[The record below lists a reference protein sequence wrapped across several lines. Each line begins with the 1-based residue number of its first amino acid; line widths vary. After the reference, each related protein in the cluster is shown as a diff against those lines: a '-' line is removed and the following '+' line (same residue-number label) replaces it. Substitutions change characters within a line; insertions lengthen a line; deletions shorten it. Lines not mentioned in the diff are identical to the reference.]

1 MLNNG
6 DERNNNERN
15 NNERNNDLNNN
26 ETNGDDSVRASFTD
40 AELDNAL
47 AGFEKEFQENENQN
61 NSNNEDLLDD
71 SNSSNQE
78 NNSIE
83 EAMRGIEEANFEED
97 LQGLL
102 GNKAKV
108 AMMVTYVEPAKL
120 LAAFCKMADV
130 SATCFDE
137 DKGSIAILKN
147 LDGNGPE
154 ENVQEFVDFFRGMD
168 VMLITNRAD
177 KLSANIY
184 QYNKKPQEIV
194 APLALSLWS
203 RTVED
208 LAICMETV
216 DSIKKQGIEVHDS
229 DDLSN
234 MQAMKIFN
242 KYGKQ

>member
-6 DERNNNERN
+6 DERNSNERN
-15 NNERNNDLNNN
+15 SNEAND
-26 ETNGDDSVRASFTD
+26 DDSVRASFTD

-47 AGFEKEFQENENQN
+47 AGFEKEFQENENQS
-61 NSNNEDLLDD
+61 NSNNEDLLDN

-97 LQGLL
+97 LQGLI

-120 LAAFCKMADV
+120 LAAFCKMADI
-130 SATCFDE
+130 STACFSE
-137 DKGSIAILKN
+137 ERGSIAVLKN

-154 ENVQEFVDFFRGMD
+154 EDVQKFVDFFRGMD

-177 KLSANIY
+177 KLSANVY
-184 QYNKKPQEIV
+184 QYNKKPQEVV

-216 DSIKKQGIEVHDS
+216 DSIKKHGVEVYNS
-229 DDLSN
+229 DDLTN
-234 MQAMKIFN
+234 TQAIKIFN
-242 KYGKQ
+242 KYGKLD

>member
-6 DERNNNERN
+6 DERNNDLNNNERNNERN
-15 NNERNNDLNNN
+15 NNEAND
-26 ETNGDDSVRASFTD
+26 DDAVRASFTD

-47 AGFEKEFQENENQN
+47 AGFEKEFQESENQS

-71 SNSSNQE
+71 SNSSDQE

-108 AMMVTYVEPAKL
+108 AMMITYVEPAKL

-130 SATCFDE
+130 SARCFSE
-137 DKGSIAILKN
+137 EQGSVAVLKD
-147 LDGNGPE
+147 LEGNGPE
-154 ENVQEFVDFFRGMD
+154 DDVKKFVEFFLGIE

-177 KLSANIY
+177 KITAKIY
-184 QYNKKPQEIV
+184 RAIKEPQEIV
-194 APLALSLWS
+194 APMALAVWS
-203 RTVED
+203 RDVED
-208 LAICMETV
+208 LAICVENA
-216 DSIKKQGIEVHDS
+216 DSLEKRGLEMFDS
-229 DDLSN
+229 DDLSDSE
-234 MQAMKIFN
+234 AYKIFQ

>member
-1 MLNNG
+1 MLNND
-6 DERNNNERN
+6 DERNNELNNNERNNERN
-15 NNERNNDLNNN
+15 NNEAND
-26 ETNGDDSVRASFTD
+26 DDAVRASFTD

-47 AGFEKEFQENENQN
+47 AGFEKEFQESENQS

-71 SNSSNQE
+71 SNSSDQE

-130 SATCFDE
+130 SATCFAE

-177 KLSANIY
+177 KLSANVY
-184 QYNKKPQEIV
+184 QYNEKPQEIV

-208 LAICMETV
+208 LAICIESV
-216 DSIKKQGIEVHDS
+216 DSVKKQGLEMFDS

-234 MQAMKIFN
+234 TQAMKIFN

>member
-1 MLNNG
+1 MLNND
-6 DERNNNERN
+6 DERNNELNNNERNNERN
-15 NNERNNDLNNN
+15 NNEAND
-26 ETNGDDSVRASFTD
+26 DDAVRASFTD

-47 AGFEKEFQENENQN
+47 AGFEKEFQESENQS

-71 SNSSNQE
+71 SNSSDQE

-108 AMMVTYVEPAKL
+108 AMMITYVEPAKL

-130 SATCFDE
+130 SARCFSE
-137 DKGSIAILKN
+137 EQGSVAVLKD
-147 LDGNGPE
+147 LEGNGPE
-154 ENVQEFVDFFRGMD
+154 DDVKKFVEFFLGIE

-177 KLSANIY
+177 KITAKIY
-184 QYNKKPQEIV
+184 RAIKEPQEIV
-194 APLALSLWS
+194 APMALAVWS
-203 RTVED
+203 RDVED
-208 LAICMETV
+208 LAICVENA
-216 DSIKKQGIEVHDS
+216 DSLEKRGLEMFDS
-229 DDLSN
+229 DDLSDSE
-234 MQAMKIFN
+234 AYKIFQ

>member
-6 DERNNNERN
+6 DERNN
-15 NNERNNDLNNN
+15 DLNNN
-26 ETNGDDSVRASFTD
+26 EANDDDAVRASFTD

-47 AGFEKEFQENENQN
+47 AGFEKEFQESENQS

-71 SNSSNQE
+71 SNSSDQE

-108 AMMVTYVEPAKL
+108 AMMITYVEPAKL

-130 SATCFDE
+130 SARCFSE
-137 DKGSIAILKN
+137 EQGSVAVLKD
-147 LDGNGPE
+147 LEGNGPE
-154 ENVQEFVDFFRGMD
+154 DDVKKFVEFFLGIE

-177 KLSANIY
+177 KITAKIY
-184 QYNKKPQEIV
+184 RAIKEPQEIV
-194 APLALSLWS
+194 APMALAVWS
-203 RTVED
+203 RDVED
-208 LAICMETV
+208 LAICVENA
-216 DSIKKQGIEVHDS
+216 DSLEKRGLEMFNS
-229 DDLSN
+229 DDLSDSE
-234 MQAMKIFN
+234 AYKIFQ